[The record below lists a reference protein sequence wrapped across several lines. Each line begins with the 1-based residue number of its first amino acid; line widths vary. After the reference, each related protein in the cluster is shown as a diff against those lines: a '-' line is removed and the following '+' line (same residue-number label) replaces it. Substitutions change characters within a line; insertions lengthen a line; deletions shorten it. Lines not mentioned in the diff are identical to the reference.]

1 MGVSANES
9 ETDGVTQLVVVG
21 ASAGGVEALLALVAS
36 LPADFPA
43 PIVLAQHLDPRRP
56 SQLASLLAGRSHL
69 EVRTVTGSEP
79 LHPGTIYVVPA
90 DRDVEITDHRVA
102 VLAHSGRGSKPSI
115 DHLLTSAAHRFGEG
129 LVAVILT
136 GTGSDGAGG
145 AQAVKA
151 YGGTVVVQNPETA
164 RFPGMP
170 QAVAP
175 SAVDVVADLEALG
188 PLLMDLLNGS
198 FVLPSPRD
206 EDELRPF
213 LDRLR
218 EQTGLD
224 FLAYKRPTI
233 ERRLRRRMTAVGA
246 ETLAEYRRYLDRH
259 PDELQRLVASF
270 LIKVTEFFRDPD
282 VFTYLREQIL
292 PGLIAEAR
300 ERGELRLWSAGCATG
315 EEACSLAMVVA
326 DVLGDEV
333 ETLPVRIFATD
344 VAPDVVEFARRG
356 LYPET
361 ALAHVPTEIVERHFV
376 KVDGGYEVRKAI
388 RGLVIFGEHDLGY
401 RAPFPRIDLVLCR
414 NVLIYFTPELQ
425 RRALQRFAF
434 ALRRGGYLALG
445 KSETVSPL
453 PDFFA
458 LEQPRLKVFRRVG
471 DAMPIPS
478 DQFVTAISIDAIGE
492 RASRRV
498 AARPPVTF
506 RSQSGHAAS
515 LTQRADYLLD
525 SLAVGVVTVDRNYDV
540 LTINLAARQLLGL
553 QTPAIGEDL
562 IHGVVPDLRE
572 PLRQVLDAALQGET
586 TTLLHHLAP
595 DPIEGDRRDLHIAG
609 APRDVAQE
617 GEEPQAAL
625 VQISDVSV
633 FTQRQRRLE
642 ARQTQF
648 DAVLEEVRSL
658 RSANQRMAS
667 EQGRLRAE
675 VEVLQLAQEE
685 ALAAAEEIETLH
697 EEQQATNEELE
708 TVNEELQATI
718 EELQATVAELHART
732 SELEEMAS
740 RLEGQRQDADTER
753 SRLAAV
759 LANMGDA
766 VLVVDAHG
774 GVVLTNTAY
783 DRLFGG
789 TTEFAPED
797 ERGQPLPAEI
807 WPVQRAAQGE
817 VFTLAF
823 TLPDP
828 EGTRRWFESSSQ
840 PVRGAEGEHWGV
852 LVIRDITE
860 RSLRRQQERFVAVA
874 AHELRNPLTALSG
887 RLQLLNRRLG
897 NIDVDGRLRQDAS
910 IALEQARRLETFIHE
925 LLDATRMQFGQLVLQ
940 RAPVD
945 LGSLLQEVAELAQP
959 LADQPAIRVTLP
971 EQPVIVEADAHRLQQ
986 VFYNL
991 LTNAITYAPET
1002 DAVDLRL
1009 RVDDDEAVI
1018 EVQDRG
1024 PGIPAEVLPQIFS
1037 QFFQAGPARASR
1049 PGAGGLGLGLF
1060 IAQQIVTGHA
1070 GTIEANSAVGEGTT
1084 FTVRLPLHA
1093 APEAAR

>member
-1 MGVSANES
+1 MSADEPGA
-9 ETDGVTQLVVVG
+9 DGVTQLVVVG
-21 ASAGGVEALLALVAS
+21 ASAGGVEALLELVAS

-43 PIVLAQHLDPRRP
+43 PIVLAQHLDPHRP

-69 EVRTVTGSEP
+69 PVRTVTGREP
-79 LHPGTIYVVPA
+79 LHAGTIYVVPA
-90 DRDVEITDHRVA
+90 DRDVEITDHHVA

-115 DHLLTSAAHRFGEG
+115 DHLLTSAAHRFGED

-136 GTGSDGAGG
+136 GTGSDGAAG

-170 QAVAP
+170 GAVAP
-175 SAVDVVADLEALG
+175 SAVDVVADLEAVG
-188 PLLMDLLNGS
+188 PLLVQLLNGS
-198 FVLPSPRD
+198 FVLPAPRD
-206 EDELRPF
+206 EEELRPF

-259 PDELQRLVASF
+259 PDEMQRLVASF

-282 VFTYLREQIL
+282 VFTHLRDQIL
-292 PGLIAEAR
+292 PGLISEAR

-315 EEACSLAMVVA
+315 EEAYSLAMLVA
-326 DVLGDEV
+326 DVLGDDIES
-333 ETLPVRIFATD
+333 LPVRIFATD
-344 VAPDVVEFARRG
+344 VAPDAVEFARRA
-356 LYPET
+356 LYPES
-361 ALAHVPTEIVERHFV
+361 ALEHVPPGIVERHFV

-434 ALRRGGYLALG
+434 ALRRSGYLVLG

-471 DAMPIPS
+471 DTMPIPS
-478 DQFVTAISIDAIGE
+478 DQFVNTVPIDAIGE

-498 AARPPVTF
+498 AVRQPVTF
-506 RSQSGHAAS
+506 RSQGVHAS
-515 LTQRADYLLD
+515 SSTQRADVLLD
-525 SLAVGVVTVDRNYDV
+525 SLAVGVVTVDRSYDV
-540 LTINLAARQLLGL
+540 LTINVAARQLLGL

-562 IHGVVPDLRE
+562 IHGVVANLRE
-572 PLRQVLDAALQGET
+572 PLRQVLDAALRGEAT
-586 TTLLHHLAP
+586 NLIHRLAP
-595 DPIEGDRRDLHIAG
+595 DPIEGESRDLNIIG
-609 APRDVAQE
+609 SPRDTAEDDEQ
-617 GEEPQAAL
+617 PQAVL
-625 VQISDVSV
+625 LQITDVST
-633 FTQRQRRLE
+633 FTQRQRELE
-642 ARQTQF
+642 TRQSQF
-648 DAVLEEVRSL
+648 EAAVEEVRTL
-658 RSANQRMAS
+658 RAANQRMAS
-667 EQGRLRAE
+667 EQGRLRSE

-708 TVNEELQATI
+708 TVNDELQATI

-732 SELEEMAS
+732 SELEEMAN
-740 RLEGQRQDADTER
+740 RLEGQRQAVDTER
-753 SRLAAV
+753 SRLEAV

-766 VLVVDAHG
+766 VLVVDAQG
-774 GVVLTNTAY
+774 EVVLTNAAY

-789 TTEFAPED
+789 ATEFAPED
-797 ERGQPLPAEI
+797 ERGQSLPVDV
-807 WPVQRAAQGE
+807 WPVRRAAAGE
-817 VFTLAF
+817 IFTLAF
-823 TLPDP
+823 TLPGRD
-828 EGTRRWFESSSQ
+828 GTRRWFESSSQ
-840 PVRGAEGEHWGV
+840 PARGSDGEHWGV

-860 RSLRRQQERFVAVA
+860 RSLRRQQEQFVAVA

-887 RLQLLNRRLG
+887 RLQLLTRRLG
-897 NIDVDGRLRQDAS
+897 NIEVDERLRRDAS
-910 IALEQARRLETFIHE
+910 SALEQARRLETFIHE
-925 LLDATRMQFGQLVLQ
+925 LLDATRMQFGQLALQ

-945 LGSLLQEVAELAQP
+945 LGPLLQEVAELAQP
-959 LADQPAIRVTLP
+959 LDTHPAIRVTLP
-971 EQPVIVEADAHRLQQ
+971 DQPVIIEADEQRLQQ

-991 LTNAITYAPET
+991 LTNAITYAPGTEF
-1002 DAVDLRL
+1002 VDVRL
-1009 RVDDDEAVI
+1009 RVENDDALI
-1018 EVQDRG
+1018 EVQDSG
-1024 PGIPAEVLPQIFS
+1024 PGIPADALPHIFS
-1037 QFFQAGPARASR
+1037 QFFQAGPVRASQG
-1049 PGAGGLGLGLF
+1049 PSGGLGLGLF
-1060 IAQQIVTGHA
+1060 IAQQIVAGHA
-1070 GTIEANSAVGEGTT
+1070 GTIEANSMVGEGTT
-1084 FTVRLPLHA
+1084 FIVRLPLQTA
-1093 APEAAR
+1093 NEAER